1 MKELSEEWIY
11 HCAYHLTT
19 SIVSGD
25 SESSLCPVLAG
36 LGGWSFLP
44 HHDSSYDLLSLVLD
58 HHAQRGNHQLRFQD
72 MATDILVYLLAV
84 KTKWEHAALRICD
97 YFRVQIPSF
106 HSLRHMNL
114 VSQILCL
121 SYTASHCWFHIHRLK
136 SCEPEF
142 LVATPERLLELISLK
157 AIDISG
163 VSLLVVDGLDTL
175 CKGGYLDMIK
185 SIRQSISGNPHAV
198 VFSERSSCTSVP
210 GVEDLLRGSYCRLP
224 LKGSINNQSACIAQS
239 IHA

>member
-1 MKELSEEWIY
+1 M
-11 HCAYHLTT
+11 
-19 SIVSGD
+19 
-25 SESSLCPVLAG
+25 
-36 LGGWSFLP
+36 
-44 HHDSSYDLLSLVLD
+44 
-58 HHAQRGNHQLRFQD
+58 
-72 MATDILVYLLAV
+72 
-84 KTKWEHAALRICD
+84 
-97 YFRVQIPSF
+97 
-106 HSLRHMNL
+106 RHFC
-114 VSQILCL
+114 LCL
-121 SYTASHCWFHIHRLK
+121 LFPTLINNCLLFYSLK
-136 SCEPEF
+136 SREPEF

-185 SIRQSISGNPHAV
+185 SIRQSISRNPHAV

>member
-1 MKELSEEWIY
+1 MNKTNNFYPGTLQQNQAQYEPIRLARSCGGQSVLLQ
-11 HCAYHLTT
+11 HFLRP
-19 SIVSGD
+19 S
-25 SESSLCPVLAG
+25 LAG
-36 LGGWSFLP
+36 LGPPRSAGQSPASFP
-44 HHDSSYDLLSLVLD
+44 GHGY
-58 HHAQRGNHQLRFQD
+58 R
-72 MATDILVYLLAV
+72 
-84 KTKWEHAALRICD
+84 
-97 YFRVQIPSF
+97 YFS
-106 HSLRHMNL
+106 
-114 VSQILCL
+114 
-121 SYTASHCWFHIHRLK
+121 LK
-136 SCEPEF
+136 SREPEF

-185 SIRQSISGNPHAV
+185 SIRQSISRNPHAV

>member
-1 MKELSEEWIY
+1 MEVWPCS
-11 HCAYHLTT
+11 
-19 SIVSGD
+19 SIM
-25 SESSLCPVLAG
+25 
-36 LGGWSFLP
+36 F
-44 HHDSSYDLLSLVLD
+44 
-58 HHAQRGNHQLRFQD
+58 
-72 MATDILVYLLAV
+72 ILV
-84 KTKWEHAALRICD
+84 
-97 YFRVQIPSF
+97 
-106 HSLRHMNL
+106 
-114 VSQILCL
+114 
-121 SYTASHCWFHIHRLK
+121 LK

-163 VSLLVVDGLDTL
+163 VSLLDNPRMVAYTQGTTLGWLPTLKGRWTRVLFFRVVDGLDTL